1 MGIKKGTKLTDKP
14 KDFMLRVRLD
24 QDTVSKLDTVCKVK
38 GKSRSEIVREAIEL
52 QYKQTKNNSDTP
64 L

>member
-24 QDTVSKLDTVCKVK
+24 QDTVSKLEAVCKAK
-38 GKSRSEIVREAIEL
+38 SKSRSEIVREAIEL
-52 QYKQTKNNSDTP
+52 QYQQTKK
-64 L
+64 